1 MKRFLVLTIFIF
13 LASLA
18 YCDQTIKNDMPLSLI
33 YPGELLGSATEE
45 DQRLVID
52 TLKTYLNK
60 SDKLESIVYNIEM
73 PSVLVLVKEEKLT
86 SEETGFNASIEDK
99 IKVGKALGYDYLFL
113 PEMNR
118 TDQIFEINLN
128 VYDLQ
133 KNTLQSYGATC
144 RSNTKNFVA
153 DVNSAMSG
161 ITIQM
166 LKDIF
171 NETPTFNSKKEDKQK
186 EEIDLT
192 ELNSKELVKLGD
204 KELKDENITQA
215 IFIYTKAIDK
225 DPDNP
230 LLRLKLA
237 DAYFKKQ
244 MYKDALDQY
253 YNAINMGYRGED
265 VYKLKQRYESR
276 VRADDYV
283 KPAGEIKQEKEE
295 ASGDIVLAPPKV
307 TNPAG
312 EFNKQ
317 IESAL
322 KAADNLWKSGRDGDA
337 LKAYTEI
344 IQKYPFDYRAYERM
358 CIVYANDTRFTDS
371 AAVLRI
377 LQDRKIDYSGAA
389 VVGRVNTL
397 SAIISAYYGKTIGD
411 LKGIKEYI
419 ITNAG
424 KEDLLTELKIKSE
437 KIYSSLDL
445 INTMG
450 RQSNSYY
457 ITNLKLTGNL
467 INSAISSL
475 MDYVEAEDLDAVNS
489 AENFLNQAEI
499 RTKQIKY

>member
-1 MKRFLVLTIFIF
+1 MRKLFILVLLF
-13 LASLA
+13 LAIGA
-18 YCDQTIKNDMPLSLI
+18 YCDDMPLSLI
-33 YPGELLGSATEE
+33 YPGELLGEATEE

-60 SDKLESIVYNIEM
+60 SDKIESIVYNVEM
-73 PSVLVLVKEEKLT
+73 PSVLVLIKEEKLT
-86 SEETGFNASIEDK
+86 GDETSLSASLEDK
-99 IKVGKALGYDYLFL
+99 IKVGKALGYNYVFL
-113 PEMNR
+113 PEINR

-133 KNTLQSYGATC
+133 KNTMQSYGATT
-144 RSNTKNFVA
+144 RSNTKNFTA

-161 ITIQM
+161 ITIQL

-171 NETPTFNSKKEDKQK
+171 NETPTFNSKKDEENQK
-186 EEIDLT
+186 EEQIDLAS
-192 ELNSKELVKLGD
+192 LNAKELVKLGD
-204 KELKDENITQA
+204 KELKNENITQA
-215 IFIYTKAIDK
+215 ILIYTKAIDK

-230 LLRLKLA
+230 ELRLKLA
-237 DAYFKKQ
+237 DAYYKKQ

-265 VYKLKQRYESR
+265 TYKLKQKYESR

-283 KPAGEIKQEKEE
+283 KPVEEIKQEMEE
-295 ASGDIVLAPPKV
+295 SKDDVVLAPPKL

-322 KAADNLWKSGRDGDA
+322 KVADDLWKNGKTSDA

-344 IQKYPFDYRAYERM
+344 IRKYPFDYRAYERM
-358 CIVYANDTRFTDS
+358 CIVYANDTRFSDS
-371 AAVLRI
+371 AGVLRI
-377 LQDRKIDYSGAA
+377 LQDRKIDYSGVA
-389 VVGRVNTL
+389 VSNRVNTL
-397 SAIISAYYGKTIGD
+397 SAIISAYYVKMIGD
-411 LKGIKEYI
+411 LKGVKEYV

-424 KEDLLTELKIKSE
+424 NQDLITELKIKSDKVYE
-437 KIYSSLDL
+437 SMEL

-475 MDYVEAEDLDAVNS
+475 LDYIEAEDFDAVNS
-489 AENFLNQAEI
+489 ADNFLNQAEI